1 MTLDSWVIAAV
12 AASILGV
19 LGFLIRHSF
28 EGVQRGLGE
37 LGGKMDSLSKDMASS
52 NVHAAT
58 FEADVKGE
66 LRALR
71 DRMDRL
77 ERDVREMSEGGVA
90 R

>member
-1 MTLDSWVIAAV
+1 MTLDAWVIGAV
-12 AASILGV
+12 ATGGLGT
-19 LGFLIRHSF
+19 LGFLVRYAFGKVEAGIA
-28 EGVQRGLGE
+28 GLSVKLDGFAKE
-37 LGGKMDSLSKDMASS
+37 MATN

-77 ERDVREMSEGGVA
+77 ERDVREMSEGGVS

>member
-12 AASILGV
+12 AAGILGV
-19 LGFLIRHSF
+19 LGFLVRNAF
-28 EGVQRGLGE
+28 ESVQRGLGE

-52 NVHAAT
+52 NVHAAA

-71 DRMDRL
+71 DRLDRL
-77 ERDVREMSEGGVA
+77 ERDMSEGA
-90 R
+90 SR